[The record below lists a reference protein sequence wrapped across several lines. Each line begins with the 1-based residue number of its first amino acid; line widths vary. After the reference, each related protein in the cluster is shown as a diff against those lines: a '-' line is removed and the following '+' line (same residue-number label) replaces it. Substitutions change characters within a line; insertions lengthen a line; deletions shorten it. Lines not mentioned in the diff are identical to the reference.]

1 MLLVGTGER
10 LHYLR
15 LGGGGLLCTYVP
27 SDRASVYLLDPYVVA
42 CNVYLPIIL
51 LGGRDSLAVYL
62 FCIILCSDNHCAP
75 NLINVRV
82 LVAKVKKIKK
92 NYKKKDTRF
101 VKVK

>member
-15 LGGGGLLCTYVP
+15 LGGGDFFVRTSRVT
-27 SDRASVYLLDPYVVA
+27 ASVYLLDPYVVA